1 MRGVLILFFI
11 ILGSVCHA
19 ELRTWTA
26 VNGKEVEAEFVSN
39 EKGIVKLKLKTGKV
53 FEVPLSKLSK
63 EDNEFISSLAKP
75 DGVTKKELEEPS
87 DTPKSL
93 SDADVEGFLKEAV
106 GEESL
111 QYRDG
116 LFYQNNEP
124 YSGWAKGMYDSGQA
138 KGLGQFK
145 DGKQDGLEMRW
156 HENGQKSYEA
166 TYKDGEQ
173 DGLRTRW
180 HENGQKKAEINF
192 KNGKPVEGS
201 EKYWNSKG
209 ERVDS
214 IEEAK
219 AE

>member
-1 MRGVLILFFI
+1 MRKILTLLLPLVLFF
-11 ILGSVCHA
+11 GGCGKKESVD
-19 ELRTWTA
+19 EDKPTEEKQQK
-26 VNGKEVEAEFVSN
+26 VKEEIKPIEPVADA
-39 EKGIVKLKLKTGKV
+39 K
-53 FEVPLSKLSK
+53 
-63 EDNEFISSLAKP
+63 AKP

>member
-1 MRGVLILFFI
+1 MRILILFFI
-11 ILGSVCHA
+11 VLGSVCHA
-19 ELRTWTA
+19 ELRAWTA
-26 VNGKEVEAEFVSN
+26 VNGKEVAAEFVSN
-39 EKGIVKLKLKTGKV
+39 EKGIVKLKLKSGKV
-53 FEVPLSKLSK
+53 FEVPANKLSK

-75 DGVTKKELEEPS
+75 EGVTKKELEEPS

-93 SDADVEGFLKEAV
+93 SDVDVEGFLKEAV

-166 TYKDGEQ
+166 TYKDGEL

-180 HENGQKKAEINF
+180 HENGQKKSETTF
-192 KNGKPVEGS
+192 KDGKELS
-201 EKYWNSKG
+201 AKYWNRKG
-209 ERVDS
+209 EEVETE
-214 IEEAK
+214 EEAK
-219 AE
+219 E